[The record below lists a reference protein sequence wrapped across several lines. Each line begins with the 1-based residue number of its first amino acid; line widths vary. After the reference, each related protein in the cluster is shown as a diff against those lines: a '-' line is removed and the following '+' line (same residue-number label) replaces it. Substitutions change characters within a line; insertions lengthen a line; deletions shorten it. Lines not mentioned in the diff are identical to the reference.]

1 MLRRVLQGL
10 IAVSFGLVSVGMRA
24 EVKLAS
30 VFGDHMVLQ
39 RGVKLPVWGWSKPGD
54 VVTVTLG
61 QATKSATTAA
71 SGRWEV
77 SFDALPAGGPLAMAV
92 IGSEAGERGK
102 VILVKDILVGDVWL
116 GSGQSNMD
124 FRVAAGDR
132 YWCGVMNE
140 QAEVAAANWPQIR
153 MFKVGLKMTDAPEKD
168 VQGQWMVTT
177 PETVKDYSAVGYFL
191 SRDLYEHLHVPI
203 GFIDASFGA
212 STVQAWISPEAMQQH
227 ADYAYLLEAYAK
239 AKADWVKDGPAKTEA
254 YEKAMP
260 AWAEK
265 AAKELSEGKYEPRGP
280 SLGDPG
286 QNQHNP
292 SVLFNGMIAPIV
304 GYPIKGAVWYQ
315 GESNED
321 AKSAAI
327 YRSMMETMIGDW
339 RGRWGEGEF
348 PFLYVQLANL
358 GQLALTPPEH
368 APIAYVREQ
377 QRLNLSVPN
386 TAMAVTIDIGDAGN
400 VHPKNKQE
408 LCRRLALMARKLAYG
423 ETDVVSSG
431 PMYDGFT
438 VDGGK
443 VMVRFKDAE
452 GGLAT
457 KGGTPIGFAVA
468 GTDKR
473 WAWAEAK
480 IENDTVVLTPPAGMV
495 VVAVRYGYADNP
507 PVNLFAKGENGLPA
521 VPFKSDTW

>member
-1 MLRRVLQGL
+1 MKLLQLVGAVLLGL
-10 IAVSFGLVSVGMRA
+10 AAAGMQA

-30 VFGDHMVLQ
+30 VFGDHMVVQ
-39 RGVKLPVWGWSKPGD
+39 RGVELPVWGWASPGD

-61 QATKSATTAA
+61 QVTRSATSVA

-77 SFDALPAGGPLAMAV
+77 SFDPLQADGKPLAMAV
-92 IGSEAGERGK
+92 TSTN

-153 MFKVGLKMTDAPEKD
+153 MFKVGLKMTDSPEKD
-168 VQGQWMVTT
+168 VKGQWMVTT

-203 GFIDASFGA
+203 GFIDASYGA

-227 ADYAYLLEAYAK
+227 ADYTYLLEAYAK
-239 AKADWVKDGPAKTEA
+239 AKADWVKDGPAKTAA

-260 AWAEK
+260 GWAVK
-265 AAKELSEGKYEPRGP
+265 AANELSQGKYEPRGP

-292 SVLFNGMIAPIV
+292 SVLYNGMIAPIV

-321 AKSAAI
+321 NKSAAI
-327 YRSMMETMIGDW
+327 YRSMMETMIADW
-339 RGRWGEGEF
+339 RGRWSSVSKDGGGF

-368 APIAYVREQ
+368 APIAFVREQ
-377 QRLNLSVPN
+377 QRLDLSVPKS
-386 TAMAVTIDIGDAGN
+386 AMAVTIDIGDAGN

-423 ETDVVSSG
+423 ETDVVASG

-438 VDGGK
+438 IEDGK
-443 VMVRFKDAE
+443 VIVHFKDAGE
-452 GGLAT
+452 GLAT
-457 KGGTPIGFAVA
+457 KGGTPIGFAIA
-468 GTDKR
+468 GADKKWV
-473 WAWAEAK
+473 WADAK
-480 IENDTVVLTPPAGMV
+480 IEKDTVVLTPPAGMTP
-495 VVAVRYGYADNP
+495 VAVRYGYADNP

-521 VPFKSDTW
+521 VPFKSDEW